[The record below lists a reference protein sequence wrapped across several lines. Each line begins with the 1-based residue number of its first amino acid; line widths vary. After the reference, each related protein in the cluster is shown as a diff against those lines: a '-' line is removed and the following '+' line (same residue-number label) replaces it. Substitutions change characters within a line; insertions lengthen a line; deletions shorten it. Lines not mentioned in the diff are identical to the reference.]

1 VMEILKIKP
10 GPKVGQILHIL
21 LEEVIDDPKK
31 NEENFLKEEIKKLG
45 KLPDEEL
52 KKLAKEAREK
62 IEKIEQKRD
71 EMTKKKYWVT

>member
-1 VMEILKIKP
+1 
-10 GPKVGQILHIL
+10 
-21 LEEVIDDPKK
+21 LEEVIEDPKK

-52 KKLAKEAREK
+52 KRLAKEAREK

-71 EMTKKKYWVT
+71 EMTKRKYWVT